1 MIKLIPDNYKWWQ
14 IVCIGMLLWAG
25 MQLSATLI
33 DLIGPMIEG
42 AARLAAG
49 AAATAHDVGAAEPL
63 IPPG

>member
-1 MIKLIPDNYKWWQ
+1 MKLIPENYRWWQ
-14 IVCIGMLLWAG
+14 VIALGALLWVG

-49 AAATAHDVGAAEPL
+49 AAASAHDVGAAEPL
-63 IPPG
+63 LPPG

>member
-1 MIKLIPDNYKWWQ
+1 MKLIPDNYKWWQ
-14 IVCIGMLLWAG
+14 VIALGGLLWFG

-49 AAATAHDVGAAEPL
+49 AAASAHDVGAAEPL
-63 IPPG
+63 LPPG